1 MSASEDPRYF
11 VGMSVR
17 ANAAN
22 EPGSRRRFLAVF
34 LSTAVVALT
43 GGSRR
48 TMAAVLPLGKPH
60 GPHPDPRPGIDASKV
75 LSAKEVHDPDV
86 LAIFDQVREIPGVVD
101 GIRCHCGCAAW
112 DGFYSLL
119 SCYENGGMAQACL
132 ICQGQAKLVY
142 KLHRDG
148 WSLNGIRVSVD
159 AAFPES

>member
-1 MSASEDPRYF
+1 MFTHGLAGPH
-11 VGMSVR
+11 
-17 ANAAN
+17 
-22 EPGSRRRFLAVF
+22 PGVSRRSFLTVF
-34 LSTAVVALT
+34 GSATAVLLT
-43 GGSRR
+43 GRPGLAFCSHVPRR
-48 TMAAVLPLGKPH
+48 VLV

-75 LSAKEVHDPDV
+75 LTAKEVHDPDV
-86 LAIFDQVREIPGVVD
+86 LAIFDKVREIPEIVD

-119 SCYENGGMAQACL
+119 SCYEGGGMAQACL

-159 AAFPES
+159 AAFSES